1 MLSSNLTGTGTV
13 TVSYDQNRDNDYA
26 DTKDLVVTQT
36 VTIGAE
42 QKVNAGSFKGYVAV
56 YAKGYEG
63 QRLSAKIGDDWVIVD
78 PIVNNQENGT
88 LFRVTD
94 FTGAGVDIA
103 VRIYIDR
110 VLIDTI
116 ALTTK

>member
-1 MLSSNLTGTGTV
+1 MAPVFEETSAADAPASS
-13 TVSYDQNRDNDYA
+13 D
-26 DTKDLVVTQT
+26 
-36 VTIGAE
+36 
-42 QKVNAGSFKGYVAV
+42 QKVNAGSFKGFVAV
-56 YAKGYEG
+56 FARGYEG
-63 QRLSAKIGDDWVIVD
+63 QRLSAKIGADWVIV
-78 PIVNNQENGT
+78 PSIVNNQEGGT

-116 ALTTK
+116 NLVTK